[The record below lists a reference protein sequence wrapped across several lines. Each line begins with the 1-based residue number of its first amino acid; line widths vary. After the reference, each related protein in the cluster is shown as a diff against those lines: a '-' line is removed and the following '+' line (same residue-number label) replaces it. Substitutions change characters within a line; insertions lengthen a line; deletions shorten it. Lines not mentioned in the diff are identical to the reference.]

1 LHLTNFSE
9 EKIMKNGLLCLFIL
23 GLLFSGC
30 SFIPNEVG
38 TAISIYKAVDSAVK
52 ASDTSYQSA
61 LA

>member
-1 LHLTNFSE
+1 
-9 EKIMKNGLLCLFIL
+9 MKNGLLCLFIL